1 MTLFGNLRQM
11 AKFHLVVNKVNLE
24 IKGIIMQRRKF
35 LSMTLGALA
44 LAVAPASVRAE
55 DYRRTKPSIWTAHAV
70 EDAIKAMYGST
81 NLVMEGVKLT
91 APDVASNG
99 GAIPVDFSTD
109 LDVKSIALFQDANPE
124 AAVMAVTTNKYS
136 VNDYSVKI
144 KMGKSGTI
152 TIVAEGKDGKL
163 YAAKKTLDVALGG
176 CEG

>member
-1 MTLFGNLRQM
+1 MM
-11 AKFHLVVNKVNLE
+11 E
-24 IKGIIMQRRKF
+24 RRKF

-44 LAVAPASVRAE
+44 LAVVPASVRAE
-55 DYRRTKPSIWTAHAV
+55 DYRKSKPAVWTAHTV
-70 EDAIKAMYGST
+70 DDAIKAMYGST
-81 NLVMEGVKLT
+81 ALTMEGVKLT

-109 LDVKSIALFQDANPE
+109 KDVKTIAVFQDANPE
-124 AAVMAVTTNKYS
+124 AAVLVVETNKYS
-136 VNDYSVKI
+136 VNNYSIKI
-144 KMGKSGTI
+144 KMAKSGTI